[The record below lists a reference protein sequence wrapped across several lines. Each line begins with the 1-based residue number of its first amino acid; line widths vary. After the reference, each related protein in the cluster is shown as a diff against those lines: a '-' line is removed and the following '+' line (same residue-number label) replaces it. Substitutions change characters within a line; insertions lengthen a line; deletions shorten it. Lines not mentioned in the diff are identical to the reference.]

1 MKKKKK
7 EEKARVRTGC
17 EMEYFRLKS
26 YRLQEL
32 RVILRSRVLLGVY
45 PRQGYRSATPLR
57 ASVRQ
62 GQRDD
67 VNRSVLL
74 NIENQ
79 FLTRTKSVLT
89 GFRGVPN
96 LAGWKN

>member
-1 MKKKKK
+1 M
-7 EEKARVRTGC
+7 
-17 EMEYFRLKS
+17 
-26 YRLQEL
+26 
-32 RVILRSRVLLGVY
+32 
-45 PRQGYRSATPLR
+45 
-57 ASVRQ
+57 RQ